1 MSHIFETIFLLDKNT
16 AFWYNEE
23 KGGEPMDAR
32 EKLFAKRNPFA
43 ADTDALFVKALREN
57 CRYHFTHCPEYRR
70 ILDAEGFS
78 PDALQ
83 TSAALAKL
91 PPLPTA
97 LFKRHHLTSMPAWRI
112 PVKATSS
119 GTKGQFSKVGLELG
133 ALWNGLWMVLRVA
146 KYRKLLSLR
155 PVNYVILGYEPHKG
169 NDMAVMKT
177 AYGSTFF
184 APALH
189 RCYALRY
196 ENGQYT
202 ADLEHVLKTLQRYV
216 KTGHPVRFMGF
227 PSYTYFLL
235 QLMENRSV
243 HLQLPPGSKIML
255 GGGWKQFYKEQVDKT
270 ELYALIRRVLGVE
283 ESEIIEFFGAV
294 EHPIL
299 YADCPAHHFHIPV
312 YSRVLIRDVN
322 TLEPVPNGTP
332 GLVNLLTPMICA
344 TPLTS
349 VMTDDLGILHDG
361 SECPCGIRS
370 PYLEIIGRVGLKEIR
385 TCAAGAADI
394 LKGVSP

>member
-1 MSHIFETIFLLDKNT
+1 M
-16 AFWYNEE
+16 
-23 KGGEPMDAR
+23 GAR
-32 EKLFAKRNPFA
+32 ETLFAKRDPFA
-43 ADTDALFVKALREN
+43 TAETEELFRKAMQEN
-57 CRYHFTHCPEYRR
+57 CRFHYANCPEYRQ

-78 PDALQ
+78 PEDLQ
-83 TSAALAKL
+83 TYADLAKL
-91 PPLPTA
+91 PPLPTV
-97 LFKRHHLTSMPAWRI
+97 LFKQHHLTSMPSWRI

-119 GTKGQFSKVGLELG
+119 GTKGRFSKVGLELG
-133 ALWNGLWMVLRVA
+133 ALWNGLRMVLRMA
-146 KYRKLLSLR
+146 SYRRLLSLR
-155 PVNYVILGYEPHKG
+155 PVNYVILGYQPHKG

-177 AYGSTFF
+177 AFGSTFF

-196 ENGQYT
+196 ESGQYT
-202 ADLEHVLKTLQRYV
+202 ADLEHVLECLQRFV
-216 KTGHPVRFMGF
+216 RSGHPVRFMGF
-227 PSYTYFLL
+227 PSYTWFLL

-243 HLQLPPGSKIML
+243 RLQLPPGSKIML
-255 GGGWKQFYKEQVDKT
+255 GGGWKQFYREQVDKPA
-270 ELYALIRRVLGVE
+270 LYALIRRVLGVE
-283 ESEIIEFFGAV
+283 EADIIEFFGAV

-299 YADCPAHHFHIPV
+299 YCDCPAHHFHVPV
-312 YSRVLIRDVN
+312 YSRVLIRDVR

-332 GLVNLLTPMICA
+332 GLVNLMTPMIKA

-349 VMTDDLGILHDG
+349 IMTDDLGMLHDG